1 MDGCSDRQSVHL
13 PRRIVRLTVVRV
25 LHVLAPA
32 HTVRLRKKASWMADR
47 LPMYGESATSVDRHW
62 PFAAKGFR
70 PFFLLSALFAI
81 LILPLWLLALD
92 GRLYAG
98 TYLDPVYWHAHE
110 MIFGFAVAVIAGFLL
125 TAVGNWTKRETAV
138 GLPLLALAALW
149 VAGRV
154 VLTSPPMLPGWLIAL
169 VDLAFLPA
177 LMIAIARP
185 LIATRNTRNLVMLG
199 ILAALF
205 VANLVVHLDVLGVL
219 PGWRRRGCVLGIEV
233 VVLVIL
239 VMAGRTFP
247 MFTRNATGVASIASS
262 PWLDRLAIGAMAA
275 LILLDLVLPDHAVT
289 AGWAAGA
296 GVITLARTWRWGARH
311 AARTPLLWILHVGY
325 LWIPIG
331 FVLRALARFTSVVP
345 PQLGM
350 HALTVGAIGSL
361 TLGMMARVALGHTGR
376 LLVASRLIV
385 AAFAL
390 ITLAA
395 MVRVFGPLVVGMT
408 GYRPTLFLAGSLWT
422 AAFLLFLLT
431 YVPILIAPRIDHKP
445 G

>member
-1 MDGCSDRQSVHL
+1 MYGD
-13 PRRIVRLTVVRV
+13 
-25 LHVLAPA
+25 PA
-32 HTVRLRKKASWMADR
+32 VSADR
-47 LPMYGESATSVDRHW
+47 RPW
-62 PFAAKGFR
+62 PIAAKGFR
-70 PFFLLSALFAI
+70 PFFLLAAVFAT
-81 LILPLWLLALD
+81 LILPIWLLALD
-92 GRLYAG
+92 GRLPVG
-98 TYLDPVYWHAHE
+98 GYLDPIYWHAHE
-110 MIFGFAVAVIAGFLL
+110 MIFGFAMAVIAGFLL
-125 TAVGNWTKRETAV
+125 TAVGNWTKRETV
-138 GLPLLALAALW
+138 IGLPLLALATLW
-149 VAGRV
+149 VMGRA
-154 VLTSPPMLPGWLIAL
+154 VLSGPQVLPGWLIAI

-177 LMIAIARP
+177 LLIAIARP

-262 PWLDRLAIGAMAA
+262 PWLDRLSVGAMAA
-275 LILLDLVLPDHAVT
+275 LIVLDLVMPEHAISS
-289 AGWAAGA
+289 GWAAGV
-296 GVITLARTWRWGARH
+296 GIITFARTWRWGARH
-311 AARTPLLWILHVGY
+311 AFRMPLVWILHVGY
-325 LWIPIG
+325 LWISIG
-331 FVLRALARFTSVVP
+331 LVLRALAAVTSHVP
-345 PQLGM
+345 PQIAM

-376 LLVASRLIV
+376 LLAASRLIV
-385 AAFAL
+385 AAFVL

-395 MVRVFGPLVVGMT
+395 VVRVLGPLVVGMT
-408 GYRPTLFLAGSLWT
+408 SYRPTLFLAGSLWT

-431 YVPILIAPRIDHKP
+431 YVPILVAPRVDGKP

>member
-1 MDGCSDRQSVHL
+1 
-13 PRRIVRLTVVRV
+13 
-25 LHVLAPA
+25 
-32 HTVRLRKKASWMADR
+32 
-47 LPMYGESATSVDRHW
+47 MYGEPTSSAARRPW

-70 PFFLLSALFAI
+70 PFFLLAALFAT
-81 LILPLWLLALD
+81 LILPLWLLFLD
-92 GRLYAG
+92 ARLQVG
-98 TYLDPVYWHAHE
+98 GYLDPIYWHAHE

-138 GLPLLALAALW
+138 GLPLLALVALW
-149 VAGRV
+149 AAGRV
-154 VLTSPPMLPGWLIAL
+154 VLTGPQVLPGWLIAI

-177 LMIAIARP
+177 LVIAIARP

-205 VANLVVHLDVLGVL
+205 AANLLVHLDVLGVL
-219 PGWRRRGCVLGIEV
+219 PGWRRRGCVLGLEV

-247 MFTRNATGVASIASS
+247 MFSRNATGVASIASS
-262 PWLDRLAIGAMAA
+262 PWLDHLSVGAMAA
-275 LILLDLVLPDHAVT
+275 LIVLDLVMPEHAIT
-289 AGWAAGA
+289 AGWAAGV

-311 AARTPLLWILHVGY
+311 AWRTPLLWILHVGY

-331 FVLRALARFTSVVP
+331 LVLRALATVTSHVP
-345 PQLGM
+345 PQVAM
-350 HALTVGAIGSL
+350 HALTVGAVGSL

-376 LLVASRLIV
+376 VLAPSRLVVASFV
-385 AAFAL
+385 L

-395 MVRVFGPLVVGMT
+395 VVRVLGPLVAGMT
-408 GYRPTLFLAGSLWT
+408 NYRPTLFLAGSLWT

-431 YVPILIAPRIDHKP
+431 YVPILIAPRVDSKP